1 MTTTTS
7 TIISNNIPTTT
18 TALNRRRNGSG
29 SKNATAAASSSSSS
43 SSTFILSS
51 KSKSNTKSSRCGGG
65 VILFDSSSLSSS
77 LSKKKVFPRRLRR
90 RRAYS
95 RLLAKV
101 SATKPPQ
108 GGGGGEEAKKNNK
121 NYRFTILSLVALA
134 LLLCNADRVIMSIVG
149 LPMSKM
155 NGWDVKV
162 LGLIQSSFLFGY
174 ALTPIFGGVLA
185 DKINGAR
192 VLLGGLFGLVVGDD
206 GDAVGGVDEIYSFVV
221 LVSRCD
227 GFRRRGGVAVYEQR
241 GLAVGAGIRTVES

>member
-1 MTTTTS
+1 MRRWRN
-7 TIISNNIPTTT
+7 II
-18 TALNRRRNGSG
+18 R
-29 SKNATAAASSSSSS
+29 
-43 SSTFILSS
+43 
-51 KSKSNTKSSRCGGG
+51 
-65 VILFDSSSLSSS
+65 LFLLSSS

-162 LGLIQSSFLFGY
+162 LGLIQSSFLSARGRR
-174 ALTPIFGGVLA
+174 IFGGVLA
-185 DKINGAR
+185 DKIGGAR
-192 VLLGGLFGLVVGDD
+192 VLLGGLLVWSLATMRTPLAASTKSIPLLCLCRVVMGLGE
-206 GDAVGGVDEIYSFVV
+206 GW
-221 LVSRCD
+221 RC
-227 GFRRRGGVAVYEQR
+227 RV
-241 GLAVGAGIRTVES
+241 

>member
-1 MTTTTS
+1 M
-7 TIISNNIPTTT
+7 
-18 TALNRRRNGSG
+18 
-29 SKNATAAASSSSSS
+29 
-43 SSTFILSS
+43 
-51 KSKSNTKSSRCGGG
+51 
-65 VILFDSSSLSSS
+65 
-77 LSKKKVFPRRLRR
+77 FPRRLRR

-108 GGGGGEEAKKNNK
+108 GGGGGNEAKKNNK

-134 LLLCNADRVIMSIVG
+134 FLLCNADRVIMSIVG

-185 DKINGAR
+185 DKIGGAR
-192 VLLGGLFGLVVGDD
+192 VLLGGLLVWSLATMVTPLAASTTLND
-206 GDAVGGVDEIYSFVV
+206 GVQSAPFFRKCSKMQDLKYSATLSALKGTLMFTDLIARE
-221 LVSRCD
+221 LVR
-227 GFRRRGGVAVYEQR
+227 
-241 GLAVGAGIRTVES
+241 